1 MTELET
7 VTSRDEVAGF
17 FASGGESLF
26 GVMTKPV
33 VDPVRTA
40 VVLVPT
46 GAGTRDSIS
55 RNRIWVRLA
64 RRVSLLG
71 YHAVRFDFHG
81 SGESAGIEERLRL
94 DQTFLGDIEGAINWV
109 RAEGISS
116 IVLVGSCFGARA
128 ALSHAPRTPGLR
140 GIVLAT
146 PYLHD
151 ISSGEGFATKLATEW
166 TVGQHVRRLLSRRVL
181 RGVLDSRR
189 RRAYARVATTKVRVL
204 ASRLRGDSQFTD
216 GAGSNFLGNL
226 AEILERKV
234 PVLFLYGDSDDAYEE
249 FERAKTGRLGE
260 LLDRGASLVK
270 VAVIP
275 GRAHAFSTVRAQD
288 AAMERI
294 VDWLTEL
301 RMALPEGE

>member
-1 MTELET
+1 
-7 VTSRDEVAGF
+7 
-17 FASGGESLF
+17 
-26 GVMTKPV
+26 
-33 VDPVRTA
+33 
-40 VVLVPT
+40 
-46 GAGTRDSIS
+46 
-55 RNRIWVRLA
+55 
-64 RRVSLLG
+64 
-71 YHAVRFDFHG
+71 
-81 SGESAGIEERLRL
+81 
-94 DQTFLGDIEGAINWV
+94 
-109 RAEGISS
+109 
-116 IVLVGSCFGARA
+116 
-128 ALSHAPRTPGLR
+128 
-140 GIVLAT
+140 
-146 PYLHD
+146 
-151 ISSGEGFATKLATEW
+151 
-166 TVGQHVRRLLSRRVL
+166 
-181 RGVLDSRR
+181 
-189 RRAYARVATTKVRVL
+189 L